1 MILDV
6 SGPYHLGHDLLEEGK
21 FMLIGS
27 YTWAK
32 PKGSCKEERK
42 EAEDEVEK
50 EEEEGPILEVEE
62 EAPEAESFEEDSR

>member
-1 MILDV
+1 MSLDV

-27 YTWAK
+27 YTWVK

-42 EAEDEVEK
+42 EAEDEVEN
-50 EEEEGPILEVEE
+50 EGPTLTCIIQTNTVHC
-62 EAPEAESFEEDSR
+62 